1 MLVLCKLKVERL
13 DIYRKIALIGPKKLQ
28 KCLDD
33 MRIGVHNIKNEGQRW
48 LKQRIE
54 VYIMKMSGHR
64 RGIILYMSILFFAII
79 FCGKRGA
86 GL

>member
-64 RGIILYMSILFFAII
+64 RGIILYMSILFFG
-79 FCGKRGA
+79 F
-86 GL
+86 